1 MNSLPPYKPLLIAL
15 LLAAVAIAPARGE
28 DDLRSR
34 LKKAVRSHVQEGLAK
49 AGLVG
54 EVTQIQLPARSA
66 DMQPGSTLK
75 PLRAFIPARAAGR
88 YIIPMEII
96 PPEGRPFKLYV
107 AVTTVAVVEGWTTR
121 FALKRGAALESGQFY
136 RKTVRV
142 ATREADYVQ
151 EDLLPEQYQLTTSLK
166 PGQLL
171 RHHYIEPVPAVNIG
185 DQVTIYFKSDT
196 ITLVSP
202 GKARRKGRIG
212 EIIPVVAT
220 ATGKRFFGRLTSP
233 GVVVVE

>member
-1 MNSLPPYKPLLIAL
+1 MLIAL
-15 LLAAVAIAPARGE
+15 LLAAATVAPAQA
-28 DDLRSR
+28 DDPRTR
-34 LKKAVRSHVQEGLAK
+34 LKKAVRSHVQEGLTK

-66 DMQPGSTLK
+66 DLQPGSTLE
-75 PLRAFIPARAAGR
+75 PLRAFVPDRAAGR
-88 YIIPMEII
+88 YLIPMEIR
-96 PPEGRPFKLYV
+96 PPEGRPFNVYV
-107 AVTTVAVVEGWTTR
+107 SVATVAVVEGWTTR
-121 FALKRGAALESGQFY
+121 FAVKRGAALEPEQFY

-142 ATREADYVQ
+142 ASHEADYVQ
-151 EDLLPEQYQLTTSLK
+151 EAALPEQYQLTTSMK

-171 RHHYIEPVPAVNIG
+171 RHHHIEPVPAVKAG
-185 DQVTIYFKSDT
+185 EQVTIYFKSDT
-196 ITLVSP
+196 ITLISP

-212 EIIPVVAT
+212 EVIPVVAT